1 MAGVSDAVTTPP
13 TCPPMFI
20 VPDTAPAERF
30 PISALTDQKELC
42 ERYNMPAPPANT
54 RLANCALA
62 TCDPSA
68 IKRAASPMATDAN
81 KHRPMRLPY
90 DRVSTSLIQ
99 PPSND
104 PTAMAMKGSI
114 V

>member
-42 ERYNMPAPPANT
+42 DRYNMPAPPDST

-62 TCDPSA
+62 TCAPSA
-68 IKRAASPMATDAN
+68 IKSAANPMAAEAN
-81 KHRPMRLPY
+81 KHRPTRLPY
-90 DRVSTSLIQ
+90 DRVSSSLIQ
-99 PPSND
+99 PPSVD
-104 PTAMAMKGSI
+104 PTAIAMKGSI